1 MADGR
6 RPGDDQG
13 PSDETR
19 QWRGDDARYW
29 GGDDHTSA
37 RPPADPWA
45 ANEETRLQRPT
56 GGPPGPAQ
64 GGPPRGPQQGGPP
77 RGGDQTA
84 PYRPV
89 PGGPDQTAPYRPVA
103 GGPGGND
110 QTRPYRPVPGGPDQ
124 TAPYRPV
131 PGGDAT
137 RRMDPVQGGPAGP
150 AGPAGQDPWTARASV
165 RPSEPAG
172 AFTQSD
178 PFSRNDPG
186 WGEPEEP
193 NRKWLMPVM
202 WGVITLLVILL
213 LGVGIYFGTQ
223 AGGGD
228 PEPTPSVT
236 TAATPTAERTSAE
249 PSEEASEEPTPE
261 ETTAAPSPTRAAE
274 VEVPRMTGYTMQEAQ
289 QELAGLGLPFALVYQ
304 TTDDFDPNTVID
316 SDPPGGAVVPKGT
329 KITLTVARAPEPT
342 APAEPTGG
350 PTTEPGPN
358 G

>member
-13 PSDETR
+13 SPDETR

-29 GGDDHTSA
+29 GGDDQTA
-37 RPPADPWA
+37 AGRPPADPWA
-45 ANEETRLQRPT
+45 ANEETRLQRPMSGP
-56 GGPPGPAQ
+56 GGPPP
-64 GGPPRGPQQGGPP
+64 GGPP

-89 PGGPDQTAPYRPVA
+89 PGGPGGHDQTAPYRPVS
-103 GGPGGND
+103 GGPGGHD
-110 QTRPYRPVPGGPDQ
+110 QTAPYRPVSGDQ

-131 PGGDAT
+131 PGGDQT

-150 AGPAGQDPWTARASV
+150 GGPGGQDPWTARASV
-165 RPSEPAG
+165 RPAEPAG
-172 AFTQSD
+172 AFTQAD

-186 WGEPEEP
+186 WGAPEEP

-202 WGVITLLVILL
+202 WGVIVLLVILL
-213 LGVGIYFGTQ
+213 VGTGIYFGMQ
-223 AGGGD
+223 SGGDGD
-228 PEPTPSVT
+228 PEPTPT
-236 TAATPTAERTSAE
+236 ATAAATPTAQRTSAE
-249 PSEEASEEPTPE
+249 PTEEASDEPSAP
-261 ETTAAPSPTRAAE
+261 ETTTAPSPTRAAE

-289 QELAGLGLPFALVYQ
+289 QALAGLGLPFALVYQ
-304 TTDDFDPNTVID
+304 ATDDFDPNTVID

-342 APAEPTGG
+342 APEEPTGA

>member
-13 PSDETR
+13 SPDETR

-29 GGDDHTSA
+29 GGDDHTA
-37 RPPADPWA
+37 AGRPPADPWA
-45 ANEETRLQRPT
+45 ANEETRLQRPMS
-56 GGPPGPAQ
+56 GPPQ
-64 GGPPRGPQQGGPP
+64 GGPL

-89 PGGPDQTAPYRPVA
+89 SGGHDQTAPYRPI
-103 GGPGGND
+103 
-110 QTRPYRPVPGGPDQ
+110 
-124 TAPYRPV
+124 
-131 PGGDAT
+131 PGGDQT

-150 AGPAGQDPWTARASV
+150 GGQDPWTARASV

-172 AFTQSD
+172 AFTQAD
-178 PFSRNDPG
+178 PFSRDDPG
-186 WGEPEEP
+186 WSAPEEP

-202 WGVITLLVILL
+202 WGVIALLVILL
-213 LGVGIYFGTQ
+213 LATGIYFGTQ
-223 AGGGD
+223 TGGSDD
-228 PEPTPSVT
+228 PEPTPT
-236 TAATPTAERTSAE
+236 ATAAATPTAQRTSAE
-249 PSEEASEEPTPE
+249 PTEEASEEPSAP

-304 TTDDFDPNTVID
+304 ATDDFDPNTVID